1 MTDIQALIAT
11 ASDDAVTSY
20 ERRNAITLLGDH
32 DDPATLTALIRL
44 LALKDR
50 YLRQDVVKSIGSHRS
65 DSAVLALIHCL
76 SDESDNLR
84 RDAARYLGE
93 KGDGRAIGPL
103 KQLLDGQGYAVRRA
117 AESSLEQLAANGI
130 TEVPIHEHELSFLI
144 KTAESSA
151 SGNTTQQVGKSSH
164 HDLPET
170 PNSHDPPNE
179 MADDVGQATQQIS
192 SPTVTS
198 SDIDQTPTQTIP
210 SSGNIHETEAA
221 DPRPQPGVDLQ
232 LAAAEPDTPTE
243 PTATEESEPQT
254 SRSDSQI
261 NDENTEQKEDLEPDS
276 SASPSS
282 HAQPTTRAN
291 TDDVTENEPGNN
303 RSPKPKIE
311 SLTAEQVL
319 VAEIVTENGNQ
330 AGSTGLHSFEQR
342 CEGFRNDSFALP
354 TPPENF
360 DWSTAHRFHA
370 FFGARWHHLPKLYSE
385 LESRQTT
392 VILAEAEFEKA
403 TFDHNVLYSDL
414 TDDVR
419 NNAEKQTEEN
429 AKAEELAKEAKAITR
444 EYKQIRERVT
454 GIVAT
459 ITDKIWPK
467 RLQAMKQLA
476 EALKQRRVVMAQE
489 TDRNLEARNT
499 VASESE
505 DLRQPLEEV
514 DTNLINA
521 NIASRKANARLS
533 EISDAINNLIL
544 SKIVDDTESAEDLDA
559 MVSNITSGP
568 LLQQCRTELLMHVAR
583 LKSLAADL
591 VDLEFPISE
600 GTNIYEEAV
609 QNLAN
614 NIANGFTYQTKQHKQ
629 KTTFN
634 CSVSFA
640 SAKNSIRPSQ
650 RVFGKAQGRARLEVE
665 FESERMGWNGGKNLS
680 EAIHELNK
688 LAMQS
693 ANDNA
698 LYAVRAAEL
707 AATNSAK
714 NECLWFIRTEL
725 EKDFGES
732 A

>member
-32 DDPATLTALIRL
+32 DDPATLTALVRL
-44 LALKDR
+44 LALEDR
-50 YLRQDVVKSIGSHRS
+50 YLRQDVVKSIGSHGS

-93 KGDGRAIGPL
+93 KSDGRAIGPL

-130 TEVPIHEHELSFLI
+130 TEVPIHEHEISFLI
-144 KTAESSA
+144 TTAESSA
-151 SGNTTQQVGKSSH
+151 SGNTTQQVGKSPH

-170 PNSHDPPNE
+170 SNSHDQPNE
-179 MADDVGQATQQIS
+179 MADDVEQATQQIS
-192 SPTVTS
+192 SPSVTS
-198 SDIDQTPTQTIP
+198 SDIEQTPKQTIP
-210 SSGNIHETEAA
+210 SSGSFHEPEAA
-221 DPRPQPGVDLQ
+221 DPRPQPSVDLQ
-232 LAAAEPDTPTE
+232 LAAAEPDTPTA
-243 PTATEESEPQT
+243 PSATKVSEPHT
-254 SRSDSQI
+254 ARSDSRI
-261 NDENTEQKEDLEPDS
+261 NDENAEQKEDLEPDP

-291 TDDVTENEPGNN
+291 TDDVPDNEPGNN
-303 RSPKPKIE
+303 RSSKPKIE

-342 CEGFRNDSFALP
+342 CEGFTNDSFALP

-370 FFGARWHHLPKLYSE
+370 FFGARWHHLPQLYSE

-419 NNAEKQTEEN
+419 NNEEKQTEQN

-467 RLQAMKQLA
+467 RIQAMKQLA

-499 VASESE
+499 VESESE

-533 EISDAINNLIL
+533 EVSDEINNLIL
-544 SKIVDDTESAEDLDA
+544 SKSVDDAEDVDE

-568 LLQQCRTELLMHVAR
+568 LMQQCRTELLMHVAR
-583 LKSLAADL
+583 MKSLAADL
-591 VDLEFPISE
+591 VDLEFPINE
-600 GTNIYEEAV
+600 GTNIYEDAV

-614 NIANGFTYQTKQHKQ
+614 NIADGFTYQTKQHKQ
-629 KTTFN
+629 KTSFN

-650 RVFGKAQGRARLEVE
+650 RVFGKAQGRAKLEVE
-665 FESERMGWNGGKNLS
+665 FESERMGWNGGKKLS
-680 EAIHELNK
+680 QAIHELNK
-688 LAMQS
+688 IAMQS

-698 LYAVRAAEL
+698 LYSVRAAEL
-707 AATNSAK
+707 AAANSAK

>member
-32 DDPATLTALIRL
+32 DDPATLTALVRL
-44 LALKDR
+44 LALEDR
-50 YLRQDVVKSIGSHRS
+50 YLRQDVVKSIGSHGS

-93 KGDGRAIGPL
+93 KSDGRAIGPL

-130 TEVPIHEHELSFLI
+130 TEVPIHEHEISFLI
-144 KTAESSA
+144 TTAESSE
-151 SGNTTQQVGKSSH
+151 SGNTTQQNCKSSH
-164 HDLPET
+164 QNLPQT
-170 PNSHDPPNE
+170 PNSSDQPNE
-179 MADDVGQATQQIS
+179 LADDIEQATQQIT
-192 SPTVTS
+192 SPSVTS
-198 SDIDQTPTQTIP
+198 SDIEQTPTQTI
-210 SSGNIHETEAA
+210 SSPGNFHEPEAA

-232 LAAAEPDTPTE
+232 LAASEPDTPTE
-243 PTATEESEPQT
+243 PTATKESEPQT
-254 SRSDSQI
+254 PRSDSQI
-261 NDENTEQKEDLEPDS
+261 NDDNAEQNEDLEPDA

-282 HAQPTTRAN
+282 HPQPTTRSNA
-291 TDDVTENEPGNN
+291 DDVPENEPGNN

-319 VAEIVTENGNQ
+319 VAEIVTEHGNQ

-342 CEGFRNDSFALP
+342 CEGFTNDSFALP

-370 FFGARWHHLPKLYSE
+370 FFGARWHHLPQLYSE

-392 VILAEAEFEKA
+392 VILAEAEFERA

-419 NNAEKQTEEN
+419 NNEEKQTEQN

-467 RLQAMKQLA
+467 RIQAMKQLA

-499 VASESE
+499 VESESE

-533 EISDAINNLIL
+533 EVSDEINNLIL
-544 SKIVDDTESAEDLDA
+544 SKSVDGAEDVDE

-568 LLQQCRTELLMHVAR
+568 LMQQCRTELLMHVAR
-583 LKSLAADL
+583 MKSLAADL
-591 VDLEFPISE
+591 VDLEFPINE
-600 GTNIYEEAV
+600 GTNIYEDAV

-614 NIANGFTYQTKQHKQ
+614 NIADGFTYQTKQHKQ
-629 KTTFN
+629 KTSFN

-650 RVFGKAQGRARLEVE
+650 RVFGKAQGRAKLEVE
-665 FESERMGWNGGKNLS
+665 FESERMGWNGGKKLS
-680 EAIHELNK
+680 QAIHELNK
-688 LAMQS
+688 IAMQS

-698 LYAVRAAEL
+698 LYSVRAAEL
-707 AATNSAK
+707 AAANSAK